1 MSNNILNVESVTAC
15 GTDLYLVRYADGRT
29 SKMRSEPVFNILLA
43 GLHDLQKQLEE
54 VNTSSVNPTNPQQE
68 GRIIKQ
74 AVYDDF
80 GPVSP
85 EG

>member
-54 VNTSSVNPTNPQQE
+54 VNTTNPQQE